1 MRSWLFWD
9 SGQRETNHVILC
21 VFFGADEIL
30 ILCDLWSKW
39 GEKRVCRRTKSAGC
53 RRKTK
58 VALALEG
65 RENTT
70 GGSGHRIGKF
80 SKVEQVTTCMRRK
93 TKLVP
98 SFEKKTKVW
107 HVKGGQARLT

>member
-1 MRSWLFWD
+1 MQKENK
-9 SGQRETNHVILC
+9 SGFGLGGEREHI
-21 VFFGADEIL
+21 
-30 ILCDLWSKW
+30 
-39 GEKRVCRRTKSAGC
+39 R
-53 RRKTK
+53 
-58 VALALEG
+58 
-65 RENTT
+65 

-107 HVKGGQARLT
+107 HVKWGQARLTKCIDEMKTNHEASVVKWMGEENKNEMMFVVLSV